1 MLTSSNSENDFV
13 SEPLATPSDPSQ
25 FKVGDR
31 VNFGMSWIGGRVVT
45 VHGKIEAI
53 EGPNA
58 LLSTLGFFESP
69 GDSGIEPL
77 ANLRLNDEDEE
88 KYLAS
93 FDDPNTPEPLEGDA
107 TSDYT
112 NQDPDLKNR

>member
-1 MLTSSNSENDFV
+1 MKSSNPENDFV
-13 SEPLATPSDPSQ
+13 SERLDTPSDPTQ

-77 ANLRLNDEDEE
+77 ENLRLNDEGEE
-88 KYLAS
+88 AYLAELDAPGPTGPAKMS
-93 FDDPNTPEPLEGDA
+93 DILEEV
-107 TSDYT
+107 
-112 NQDPDLKNR
+112 NRDLPPKSN

>member
-1 MLTSSNSENDFV
+1 MLTSSNPENDFV
-13 SEPLATPSDPSQ
+13 SEPLATPSDPTQ

-77 ANLRLNDEDEE
+77 ENLRLNDEAEE
-88 KYLAS
+88 EYLAS
-93 FDDPNTPEPLEGDA
+93 FDDDG
-107 TSDYT
+107 
-112 NQDPDLKNR
+112 PDGQLTKNEIIEQVNRDLPPKD

>member
-1 MLTSSNSENDFV
+1 MLTSSNPENDFV
-13 SEPLATPSDPSQ
+13 SERLETPSDPTQ

-45 VHGKIEAI
+45 VHGTILAI
-53 EGPNA
+53 EGENA

-77 ANLRLNDEDEE
+77 ANLRLNDEAEE
-88 KYLAS
+88 AYLTELDAP
-93 FDDPNTPEPLEGDA
+93 DDTGPA
-107 TSDYT
+107 KMSDILAVHLPKT
-112 NQDPDLKNR
+112 KE